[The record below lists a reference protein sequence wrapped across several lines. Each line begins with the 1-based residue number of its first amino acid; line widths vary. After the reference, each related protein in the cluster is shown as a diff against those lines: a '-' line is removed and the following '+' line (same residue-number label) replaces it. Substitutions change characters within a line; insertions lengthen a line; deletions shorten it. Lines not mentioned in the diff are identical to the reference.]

1 MFSDKRK
8 RVVYVDEKF
17 LHDTGV
23 LLTKVSKATI
33 HNYKKFSK
41 VAVEDED
48 ISVCGLEILTS
59 LRYYPDKNT
68 VSDLAQNMEVSKG
81 VVSRNVEILRKSGYL
96 NTYQDETDRRILRI
110 SINSE
115 KALPILL
122 KQKKNL
128 FSLIYQMADDLT
140 DEQLIQFNDTLKIVF
155 ENCKNASLDKETKL
169 PEIDYEKFVF

>member
-1 MFSDKRK
+1 MFINKGK

-23 LLTKVSKATI
+23 LLTKVSKDTI

-81 VVSRNVEILRKSGYL
+81 LVSRNVEILRKSGYL
-96 NTYQDETDRRILRI
+96 NTYQDESDRRILRI

-115 KALPILL
+115 KALPVLL

-128 FSLIYQMADDLT
+128 FSLIYQMAGDLT
-140 DEQLIQFNDTLKIVF
+140 DEQLIQFNDTLKIVL
-155 ENCKNASLDKETKL
+155 ENCKNASLDTETKL